1 MKFEA
6 DIIGEGSMRFNP
18 PKEWLVEG
26 GGANHQVIGLC
37 ELICYLDNQWERA
50 TGKNMIEIGSH
61 AGEST
66 FMWGASGF
74 FDKIVAIDPFLMN
87 YAWAIKKLYKQN
99 ISYFDT
105 ITTIENFSFH
115 VENKFANNT
124 IDFLYVDGE
133 HTTEALR
140 LDLDMYENKVK
151 PGGFIAGHDYSGAW
165 MSVVNLVNERYGEE
179 NITVFSDSSWLVK
192 KTS

>member
-1 MKFEA
+1 
-6 DIIGEGSMRFNP
+6 
-18 PKEWLVEG
+18 
-26 GGANHQVIGLC
+26 
-37 ELICYLDNQWERA
+37 
-50 TGKNMIEIGSH
+50 
-61 AGEST
+61 
-66 FMWGASGF
+66 
-74 FDKIVAIDPFLMN
+74 MN

-99 ISYFDT
+99 TSYFDS
-105 ITTIENFSFH
+105 ITTIENFSFR
-115 VENKFANNT
+115 VEKKFANNT